1 MDDGQ
6 VVNSV
11 SGFWDQDSEIR
22 PQHKID
28 SIAGSLKNTQSHVAE
43 VEAFSHMV
51 LRIEEVSE
59 HKSVARI
66 SLIHRQEAE
75 KGKGQDMCLPLT

>member
-1 MDDGQ
+1 M
-6 VVNSV
+6 V
-11 SGFWDQDSEIR
+11 GFWDQDSETR

-28 SIAGSLKNTQSHVAE
+28 SIAGSLKKTQSPVAE
-43 VEAFSHMV
+43 IEAFSCMV